1 MTPFSVLRD
10 SLYFFRRHLWAILQ
24 LCLPLVVL
32 ESISKQ
38 VVDHVVGVDGS
49 PVYDIVTGLLFYPL
63 YTAALILFLDARSDG
78 YSPRTRD
85 LLAMAVRLWPMF
97 ALLAA
102 MSTILIMLGVSMFVL
117 PGLWVMV
124 KLVFSEYLLV
134 LRGYTPMAA
143 MTESFRM
150 SQGHFWRI
158 LTCVLGAL
166 VPLWAIDLLSGVI
179 WPEPGNLLSLLLD
192 SLNGF
197 LQLFTS
203 VVLYRLYMLF
213 MDKAPTSQVQ

>member
-1 MTPFSVLRD
+1 MTPLSVLRD
-10 SLYFFRRHLWAILQ
+10 SLYFFRRHFWAILQ

-32 ESISKQ
+32 ESVSKQ
-38 VVDHVVGVDGS
+38 AVDHVIGVNGS
-49 PVYDIVTGLLFYPL
+49 PLYDIIVGLLFYPL

-78 YSPRTRD
+78 YSPRNRD

-97 ALLAA
+97 ALLAG
-102 MSTILIMLGVSMFVL
+102 MSTVLIMLGVSIFVL

-124 KLVFSEYLLV
+124 KLVFAEYLLV
-134 LRGYTPMAA
+134 LRGMTPIAA

-158 LTCVLGAL
+158 LACVLGAL
-166 VPLWAIDLLSGVI
+166 VPLWTIDLISGAVWPQPGDLLSLV
-179 WPEPGNLLSLLLD
+179 LD

-203 VVLYRLYMLF
+203 VVLFRLYMLF
-213 MDKAPTSQVQ
+213 NDQAPDTQVQ